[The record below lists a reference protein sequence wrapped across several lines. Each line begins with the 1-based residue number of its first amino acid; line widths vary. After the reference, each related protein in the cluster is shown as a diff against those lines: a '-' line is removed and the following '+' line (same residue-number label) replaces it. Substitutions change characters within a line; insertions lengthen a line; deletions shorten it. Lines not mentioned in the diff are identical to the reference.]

1 LHEDSWIIFIDGT
14 VNGAVD
20 SAVGSAVGSTGV
32 NANVRAAVSVT
43 ALGKKIAVGA
53 PFAPTAI

>member
-14 VNGAVD
+14 VYGAVD
-20 SAVGSAVGSTGV
+20 STVGSAGDI
-32 NANVRAAVSVT
+32 ANVCAGVSVT